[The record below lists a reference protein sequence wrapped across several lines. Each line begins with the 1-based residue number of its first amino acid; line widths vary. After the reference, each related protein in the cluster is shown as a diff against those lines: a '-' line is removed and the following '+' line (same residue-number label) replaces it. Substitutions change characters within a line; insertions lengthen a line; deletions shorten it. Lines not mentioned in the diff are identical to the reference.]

1 VGDLDSGAGQPR
13 NAGVLKL
20 SPEQLA
26 ESITSGDPGV
36 YFCPL
41 LFSHLYADN
50 AGRWRLC
57 CRAAPFEEGYTVGN
71 IPPQEHWTHPRM
83 QQIRREML
91 TGNLDLTRKHC
102 QKCLA
107 PEAAG
112 RTSPRELLNR
122 KLLARG
128 KPADIPVLR
137 DASRASA
144 GGNYQLTER
153 CLELKLRVFGN
164 YCNLACYMCAP
175 VNSTTRLKEL
185 RQIRDGYWL
194 REMTVPD
201 RPDFF
206 ESETDYQQ
214 FIEGVLKL
222 LPHVKKIKITG
233 GEPFL
238 LRRHHE
244 FLQRVVQTPHARE
257 IRLSYDTNM
266 TKFQLGSSN
275 VLEYLKHFHGVTLSV
290 SVDGLGERN
299 DYIRYGAHFD
309 EVIQSI
315 EVARRYPN
323 IKVDVSCATGVLNAG
338 DIHPVAAFFD
348 QRGIQ
353 AKFNMCVITKPVFA
367 QARHL
372 PDPLKEACL
381 TRIEQSPFRSRFL
394 NVAHML
400 REPRDESQFQTFLR
414 YAADLDALRGTS
426 LFKLWPEFKPYANSG
441 A

>member
-1 VGDLDSGAGQPR
+1 MVKR
-13 NAGVLKL
+13 

-26 ESITSGDPGV
+26 GAIKRGDSDL

-41 LFSHLYADN
+41 LFSHLYSDN

-57 CRAAPFEEGYTVGN
+57 CRAAPFGDDYSVRN
-71 IPPQEHWTHPRM
+71 VSPHEHWTRPQM

-91 TGNLDLTRKHC
+91 CGELDLTRQHC
-102 QKCLA
+102 RKCL
-107 PEAAG
+107 EIEEAG
-112 RTSPRELLNR
+112 RKSPRDMLNR

-128 KPADIPVLR
+128 EPADIPVLR
-137 DASRASA
+137 EASRASA
-144 GGNYQLTER
+144 QGEYALTER

-206 ESETDYQQ
+206 ESEEGYER
-214 FIEGVLKL
+214 FIGGVLEL
-222 LPHVKKIKITG
+222 LPYVKKIKITG

-244 FLQRVVQTPHARE
+244 FLRQVVRTPHARR

-275 VLEYLKHFHGVTLSV
+275 VLSYLEKFHGVTLSV
-290 SVDGLGERN
+290 SVDDLGERN
-299 DYIRYGAHFD
+299 DYIRYGAKFE
-309 EVIQSI
+309 EVIASI

-323 IKVDVSCATGVLNAG
+323 IKVDVSCATGMLNAG
-338 DIHPVAAFFD
+338 DVHDVAAFFD
-348 QRGIQ
+348 ARRLE
-353 AKFNMCVITKPVFA
+353 AKFNMCVITKPLFV

-372 PDPLKEACL
+372 PDPLKAEYLA
-381 TRIEQSPFRSRFL
+381 RIERSPFRERFTS
-394 NVAHML
+394 VAHML
-400 REPRDESQFQTFLR
+400 GESRDEAQFQTFLR

-426 LFKLWPEFKPYANSG
+426 LFALWPELKPFA
-441 A
+441 AP

>member
-1 VGDLDSGAGQPR
+1 MQPR
-13 NAGVLKL
+13 

-26 ESITSGDPGV
+26 GAIQRGDPGL
-36 YFCPL
+36 YYCPL
-41 LFSHLYADN
+41 LFSHLYSDN

-57 CRAAPFEEGYTVGN
+57 CRATPFEDDYNVRN
-71 IPPQEHWTHPRM
+71 VPPNVHWTHPRM
-83 QQIRREML
+83 QRIRREML
-91 TGNLDLTRKHC
+91 GGDLDLTRVHC
-102 QKCLA
+102 RKCLA
-107 PEAAG
+107 IESAG
-112 RTSPRELLNR
+112 RCSPRELLNR

-128 KPADIPVLR
+128 KPGDIPVLR
-137 DASRASA
+137 DASKASVR
-144 GGNYQLTER
+144 GEYELTER

-206 ESETDYQQ
+206 ESEEGYER
-214 FIEGVLKL
+214 FIGGALEL
-222 LPHVKKIKITG
+222 LPFVKKIKITG

-244 FLQRVVQTPHARE
+244 FLRRVVQTPHARR

-266 TKFQLGSSN
+266 TQFRLGRSN
-275 VLEYLKHFHGVTLSV
+275 VLAYLEMFHGVTLSV
-290 SVDGLGERN
+290 SVDDLGARN
-299 DYIRYGAHFD
+299 DYIRYGANFD
-309 EVIQSI
+309 EVIGSI
-315 EVARRYPN
+315 ELARRYPN
-323 IKVDVSCATGVLNAG
+323 IKVDVSCATGMLNAG
-338 DIHPVAAFFD
+338 DVHDVAAFFD
-348 QRGIQ
+348 ARGLE
-353 AKFNMCVITKPVFA
+353 AKFNMCVITKPVFV

-372 PDPLKEACL
+372 PDALKAEYL
-381 TRIEQSPFRSRFL
+381 ERIERSPFRERL
-394 NVAHML
+394 TNVAQML
-400 REPRDESQFQTFLR
+400 REPRDEAEFRKFLC

-426 LFKLWPEFKPYANSG
+426 LFDLWPELKPYA